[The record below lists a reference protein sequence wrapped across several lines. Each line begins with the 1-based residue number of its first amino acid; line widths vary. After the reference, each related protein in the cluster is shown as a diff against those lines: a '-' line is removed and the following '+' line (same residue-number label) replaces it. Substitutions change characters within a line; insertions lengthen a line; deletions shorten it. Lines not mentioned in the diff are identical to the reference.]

1 MNVDELQ
8 DLMEG
13 LLDVRP
19 ADPRTLGGIERRA
32 RRRRMADRARR
43 IGLSVGV
50 VCVIAGG
57 IVVFVVPP
65 RHGSGVVV
73 RDSGPGPTS
82 TTPPETQVAPAP
94 LSLEDV
100 VGPECTASALA
111 DPTATFRVF
120 DRGLRTPVDFP
131 LRVWCEEA
139 ALLAPAP
146 GGDMTAGFA
155 LANGQVTATYHLARH
170 EIVRHADGT
179 TSEVVHI
186 DGTPLSTADAHRRLA
201 AQHRPWV
208 R

>member
-1 MNVDELQ
+1 MKVDELR
-8 DLMEG
+8 DRLEG

-32 RRRRMADRARR
+32 RRRRMAARARR

-57 IVVFVVPP
+57 IAVLVVPSS
-65 RHGSGVVV
+65 HGSGVVV
-73 RDSGPGPTS
+73 RDSGSNPTS
-82 TTPPETQVAPAP
+82 KAPPATQVAPAP

-100 VGPECTASALA
+100 VGPECKASALA

-120 DRGLRTPVDFP
+120 DRGLHTPVDFP
-131 LRVWCEEA
+131 LRVWCDEVA
-139 ALLAPAP
+139 QLTPAP
-146 GGDMTAGFA
+146 GGDLHATFTLTHAK
-155 LANGQVTATYHLARH
+155 VTASYYLARR

-179 TSEVVHI
+179 TSEIVHV
-186 DGTPLSTADAHRRLA
+186 DGPLSTTDARRRLA
-201 AQHRPWV
+201 AQHRRWV